1 VKTLTLAQSYLLKAQ
16 TRLKILDVLNEE
28 KAYSDVV
35 REAQEIVEL
44 ALKGILRQIGIEP
57 PKIHDVGSLIVE
69 YRKMLPP
76 EVQEKALTLQKI
88 SKWLRKEREFAFYGE
103 VDFVPSLEYSAQD
116 AQKAMQDAKTVV
128 EAAKLCINIPE
139 EKNPKTI
146 K

>member
-1 VKTLTLAQSYLLKAQ
+1 MRTLTLAQSYLLKAQ

-69 YRKMLPP
+69 YRQMLPP
-76 EVQEKALTLQKI
+76 EVQEKAPTLQEI

-116 AQKAMQDAKTVV
+116 AQKAIQDAKTVV

-139 EKNPKTI
+139 GKNPKTV
-146 K
+146 